1 MSLVAPTLQRFF
13 TDRLLRQRQVSP
25 RTIASYR
32 DSFRLLLTWVHD
44 TKRIQPHRLDWAD
57 LDAGTVTAFLDH
69 LEQERNNTARTRN
82 LRLTA
87 IRSLFSYA
95 SLSHPEHA
103 ELIRRVLAIPPKRF
117 DRPEITFLTQAQLAC
132 LLAAPHQDRWEGRR
146 DRALLA
152 LTAQAGLR
160 VAELTGLNNCDI
172 TLGAGAN
179 VRCLGKGRK
188 HRAVPLNTATSSVLS
203 GWLVERAGM
212 RDDPLFPTRTGR
224 RLSPDAVERLV
235 AKHARTAGSRDP
247 SFPADRV
254 HPHVLRHTCAMNL
267 LHNGVDTA
275 VIALW
280 LGHADIRST
289 TTYLHADMTIKEQA
303 LQRMATADL
312 PAGRYRPSDKLLAFL
327 DDL

>member
-1 MSLVAPTLQRFF
+1 VSLVAPTLQSFF
-13 TDRLLRQRQVSP
+13 TDRLLRQRQVST
-25 RTIASYR
+25 RTIAAYR
-32 DSFRLLLTWVHD
+32 DSLRLLLTWVHD

-57 LDAGTVTAFLDH
+57 LDAGTIAAFLDH
-69 LEQERNNTARTRN
+69 LEQERKNSARTRN

-95 SLSHPEHA
+95 SLAHPEHA

-117 DRPEITFLTQAQLAC
+117 DRPEIRFLTQAQLAV
-132 LLAAPHQDRWEGRR
+132 LLTAPELDRWEGRR

-160 VAELTGLNNCDI
+160 VAELTGLNTGDI
-172 TLGAGAN
+172 TLGDGAN

-188 HRAVPLNTATSSVLS
+188 HRAVPLNTATSTVLRD
-203 GWLVERAGM
+203 WLTERRGLQEE
-212 RDDPLFPTRTGR
+212 PLFSTRTGR

-235 AKHARTAGSRDP
+235 SKHARTAASRDP
-247 SFPADRV
+247 SFPVDRV

-289 TTYLHADMTIKEQA
+289 TSYLHADMTIKDKA
-303 LQRMATADL
+303 LQRMATADV
-312 PAGRYRPSDKLLAFL
+312 PAGRYRPGDKLIAFL
-327 DDL
+327 DGL

>member
-1 MSLVAPTLQRFF
+1 MSPVAPTLQGFF

-25 RTIASYR
+25 RTVAAYR
-32 DSFRLLLTWVHD
+32 DSLRLLLTWVHD

-57 LDAGTVTAFLDH
+57 LDASTIAAFLDH
-69 LEQERNNTARTRN
+69 LERERNNTARTRN

-95 SLSHPEHA
+95 SLAHPEHA

-117 DRPEITFLTQAQLAC
+117 DRPEIRFLTQTQLAV
-132 LLAAPHQDRWEGRR
+132 LLAAPDQHRWEGRR

-160 VAELTGLNNCDI
+160 VAELTGLNNGDI
-172 TLGAGAN
+172 TLGDGAH

-188 HRAVPLNTATSSVLS
+188 HRAIPLNKATSTVIG
-203 GWLVERAGM
+203 GWLNERGGL
-212 RDDPLFPTRTGR
+212 REEPLFPTRTGR

-235 AKHARTAGSRDP
+235 RKHARTAASGDP
-247 SFPADRV
+247 SFAADQV

-303 LQRMATADL
+303 LQRMATTDM
-312 PAGRYRPSDKLLAFL
+312 PAGRYRPGDKLLAFL
-327 DDL
+327 DAL

>member
-1 MSLVAPTLQRFF
+1 MSAVAPTLQSFF
-13 TDRLLRQRQVSP
+13 TDRLLRQRQASP
-25 RTIASYR
+25 RTVVSYR
-32 DSFRLLLTWVHD
+32 DSLRLLLTWVRD
-44 TKRIQPHRLDWAD
+44 TKRIQPYRLDWAD
-57 LDAGTVTAFLDH
+57 LDAATITAFLDH
-69 LEQERNNTARTRN
+69 LEQARKNTARTRN

-95 SLSHPEHA
+95 SLAHPEHA

-132 LLAAPHQDRWEGRR
+132 LLAAPDRDRWEGRR

-152 LTAQAGLR
+152 ITAQAGLR
-160 VAELTGLNNCDI
+160 VAELTGLNNGDI
-172 TLGAGAN
+172 TLGVGAN

-188 HRAVPLNTATSSVLS
+188 HRAVPLNTATSDVVS
-203 GWLVERAGM
+203 GWLTERGGL
-212 RDDPLFPTRTGR
+212 REEPLFPTRTGR

-235 AKHARTAGSRDP
+235 AKHARTASSREP
-247 SFPADRV
+247 SFPADQI

-267 LHNGVDTA
+267 LHNGVDSA

-280 LGHADIRST
+280 LGHADLRST
-289 TTYLHADMTIKEQA
+289 AAYLHADMTIKEQA
-303 LQRMATADL
+303 LQRMATVDA

-327 DDL
+327 DGL

>member
-1 MSLVAPTLQRFF
+1 MTLVAPTLQSFF
-13 TDRLLRQRQVSP
+13 TDRLLRQRHVSP
-25 RTIASYR
+25 RTVAAYR
-32 DSFRLLLTWVHD
+32 DSLRLLLTWVHD

-57 LDAGTVTAFLDH
+57 LDAGTITAFLDH
-69 LEQERNNTARTRN
+69 LERERNNTARTRN

-87 IRSLFSYA
+87 VRSLFSYA

-132 LLAAPHQDRWEGRR
+132 LLGAPDRDRWEGRR

-160 VAELTGLNNCDI
+160 VAELISLNTGDI
-172 TLGAGAN
+172 TLGDGAN

-188 HRAVPLNTATSSVLS
+188 HRVVPLNTATSTVLS
-203 GWLVERAGM
+203 GWLAERGGL
-212 RDDPLFPTRTGR
+212 RDEPLFPTRTGR

-235 AKHARTAGSRDP
+235 GKHARTAATRNP
-247 SFPADRV
+247 AFPADRV

-267 LHNGVDTA
+267 LQNGVDTA

-289 TTYLHADMTIKEQA
+289 TTYLHADMTIKEKA
-303 LQRMATADL
+303 LQRMATTDL
-312 PAGRYRPSDKLLAFL
+312 PAGRYRPNDKLLAFL
-327 DDL
+327 DSL

>member
-1 MSLVAPTLQRFF
+1 VSLVAPTLQSFF

-25 RTIASYR
+25 RTITAYR
-32 DSFRLLLTWVHD
+32 DSLRLLLNWVHD
-44 TKRIQPHRLDWAD
+44 TRRIQPHRLDWAD
-57 LDAGTVTAFLDH
+57 LDTGTITAFLDH
-69 LEQERNNTARTRN
+69 LEHDRRNTARTRN

-95 SLSHPEHA
+95 SLNHPEHA

-117 DRPEITFLTQAQLAC
+117 DRPEITFLTQAQLAS
-132 LLAAPHQDRWEGRR
+132 LLAAPDRDRWEGRR

-160 VAELTGLNNCDI
+160 VAELTGLNTGDI
-172 TLGAGAN
+172 TLGTGAN

-188 HRAVPLNTATSSVLS
+188 HRAVPLNTATGTEVS
-203 GWLVERAGM
+203 GWLTERGGL
-212 RDDPLFPTRTGR
+212 RDEPLFPTRTGR

-235 AKHARTAGSRDP
+235 AKHARTAASRDP
-247 SFPADRV
+247 SFPADGV
-254 HPHVLRHTCAMNL
+254 HPHVLRHTSAMNL
-267 LHNGVDTA
+267 LHSGVDTA

-289 TTYLHADMTIKEQA
+289 AAYLHADMTIKEQA
-303 LQRMATADL
+303 LQRMATTDL
-312 PAGRYRPSDKLLAFL
+312 PAGRYRPGDKLLAFL
-327 DDL
+327 DAL

>member
-1 MSLVAPTLQRFF
+1 VSLVAPTLQSFF
-13 TDRLLRQRQVSP
+13 TDRLLRQRRVSP
-25 RTIASYR
+25 RTVAAYR

-57 LDAGTVTAFLDH
+57 LDPGTIAAFLDH

-117 DRPEITFLTQAQLAC
+117 DRPEIRFLTQAQLAV
-132 LLAAPHQDRWEGRR
+132 LLAAPDQDRWEGRR
-146 DRALLA
+146 DRALLT

-160 VAELTGLNNCDI
+160 VAELTGLNNGDI
-172 TLGAGAN
+172 TLGDGAN

-188 HRAVPLNTATSSVLS
+188 HRAVPLNTATSTVVS
-203 GWLVERAGM
+203 GWLIERAGL
-212 RDDPLFPTRTGR
+212 REEPLFPTRTGR

-235 AKHARTAGSRDP
+235 GKHARTAASHDS
-247 SFPADRV
+247 SFPADQV

-289 TTYLHADMTIKEQA
+289 TTYLHADMTIKEKA
-303 LQRMATADL
+303 LQRMATTDL

-327 DDL
+327 DGL

>member
-1 MSLVAPTLQRFF
+1 MSLVAPTLQSFF
-13 TDRLLRQRQVSP
+13 TDRLLRQRHVSP
-25 RTIASYR
+25 RTIAAYR
-32 DSFRLLLTWVHD
+32 DSLRLLLTWVHD

-57 LDAGTVTAFLDH
+57 LDVGTITAFLDH

-95 SLSHPEHA
+95 SLTHPEHA
-103 ELIRRVLAIPPKRF
+103 DLIRRVLAIPPKRF
-117 DRPEITFLTQAQLAC
+117 DRPEITFLTQPQLAC
-132 LLAAPHQDRWEGRR
+132 LLAAPDRERWEGRR

-160 VAELTGLNNCDI
+160 VAELTSLNTGDI
-172 TLGAGAN
+172 TLGNGAN

-188 HRAVPLNTATSSVLS
+188 HRAVPLNTATSTVLS
-203 GWLVERAGM
+203 GWLIERGGL
-212 RDDPLFPTRTGR
+212 REEPLFPTRAGR
-224 RLSPDAVERLV
+224 RLSPDAIERLV
-235 AKHARTAGSRDP
+235 AKHARTATSRDP
-247 SFPADRV
+247 SFPAHRV

-289 TTYLHADMTIKEQA
+289 TTYLHADMTIKEKA
-303 LQRMATADL
+303 LQRMATTSL
-312 PAGRYRPSDKLLAFL
+312 PAGRYRPNDKLLAFL
-327 DDL
+327 DSL

>member
-1 MSLVAPTLQRFF
+1 MSLVAPTLQSFF

-32 DSFRLLLTWVHD
+32 DSLRLLLTWIHD
-44 TKRIQPHRLDWAD
+44 TKRIEPHRLDWAD
-57 LDAGTVTAFLDH
+57 LDASTITAFLDH

-87 IRSLFSYA
+87 IRSLFTFA

-103 ELIRRVLAIPPKRF
+103 DLIRRVLAIPPKRF
-117 DRPEITFLTQAQLAC
+117 DRPEITFLTQDQLAA
-132 LLAAPHQDRWEGRR
+132 LLAAPDQDRWEGRR
-146 DRALLA
+146 DRALLT
-152 LTAQAGLR
+152 LTAQTGLR
-160 VAELTGLNNCDI
+160 VAELTGLDNGDI
-172 TLGAGAN
+172 SLSAGAN

-188 HRAVPLNTATSSVLS
+188 HRAIPLTTATVSVLNC
-203 GWLVERAGM
+203 WLIERSGM

-224 RLSPDAVERLV
+224 RLSADAVERLV
-235 AKHARTAGSRDP
+235 RKHAQTAASSDS
-247 SFPADRV
+247 SFPTERV

-289 TTYLHADMTIKEQA
+289 ATYLHADMTIKEKA
-303 LQRMATADL
+303 LQRMTTADL

-327 DDL
+327 DGL

>member
-1 MSLVAPTLQRFF
+1 MSAVAPTLQSFF

-25 RTIASYR
+25 RTIAAYR
-32 DSFRLLLTWVHD
+32 DSLRLLLTWVHD
-44 TKRIQPHRLDWAD
+44 TKRIEPHRLDWTD
-57 LDAGTVTAFLDH
+57 LDVGTVIAFLDH

-95 SLSHPEHA
+95 SLAHPEHA

-117 DRPEITFLTQAQLAC
+117 DRPEIRFLTQAQLAC
-132 LLAAPHQDRWEGRR
+132 LLAAPDRDRWEGRR

-152 LTAQAGLR
+152 ITAQAGLR
-160 VAELTGLNNCDI
+160 VAELTGLNNGDI
-172 TLGAGAN
+172 TLGAGSN

-188 HRAVPLNTATSSVLS
+188 HRAVPLNKATSAVLS
-203 GWLVERAGM
+203 GWLIERGGL
-212 RDDPLFPTRTGR
+212 RDEPLFPTRTGR

-235 AKHARTAGSRDP
+235 AKHARTAASLDP
-247 SFPADRV
+247 SFPADGV

-289 TTYLHADMTIKEQA
+289 TAYLHADMTIKEQA

-312 PAGRYRPSDKLLAFL
+312 PTGRYRPSDKLLAFL
-327 DDL
+327 DSL